1 MISKSITEMKKND
14 RNSFNLLSALK
25 KHEALLNEGK
35 GHKGI
40 NQKKK
45 KKGHKGNKENI
56 YNDKI

>member
-45 KKGHKGNKENI
+45 KGHKDNKENI

>member
-1 MISKSITEMKKND
+1 MISKSITEMNKND
-14 RNSFNLLSALK
+14 NNSFNLLSALK

-40 NQKKK
+40 NK

>member
-1 MISKSITEMKKND
+1 MWQTSKLCVISKSITEMNKND
-14 RNSFNLLSALK
+14 SNSFNLLSALK

-45 KKGHKGNKENI
+45 RT
-56 YNDKI
+56 

>member
-1 MISKSITEMKKND
+1 MISKSITEMNKND
-14 RNSFNLLSALK
+14 SNSFNLLSALK

-40 NQKKK
+40 NQNK